1 MTVQSILLG
10 LLIASILGLLF
21 HLIRGGGFG
30 RLALYVATAWVSFFT
45 GHIVGNWLD
54 WRALRIGPLN
64 LLPALLATVLGLIAA
79 SLLAGRER
87 GAGSHPPTPF
97 PPDEGL

>member
-1 MTVQSILLG
+1 VTIQSVLLG

-45 GHIVGNWLD
+45 GHVVGNWLD
-54 WRALRIGPLN
+54 WRALRVGPLN

-79 SLLAGRER
+79 SFLAGRER
-87 GAGSHPPTPF
+87 GAESRPPTPF
-97 PPDEGL
+97 PPNEGL